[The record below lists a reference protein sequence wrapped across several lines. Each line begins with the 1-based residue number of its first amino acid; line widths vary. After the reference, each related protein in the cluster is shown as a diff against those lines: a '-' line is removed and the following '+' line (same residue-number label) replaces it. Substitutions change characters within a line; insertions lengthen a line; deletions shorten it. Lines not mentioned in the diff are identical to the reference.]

1 MSTLESLEKKMWDN
15 YYKQEKLIK
24 QRSKLKYGDP
34 KTHKLTN
41 EINSLI
47 TKRKALDTKWNKLNK
62 AKINKEKS
70 KFGLRVGDR
79 VHVVSVGLFFG
90 AGDVV
95 RGTVVMYRGVLK
107 VKLDDPD
114 EFRKKYAPLTRD
126 WRKTS

>member
-79 VHVVSVGLFFG
+79 VHVVSVGLFMG
-90 AGDVV
+90 AGDFV